1 MCVEQHFY
9 PLIQPPK
16 LQIIVETDDVICQI
30 VSYFHELQPPRLS
43 VLRKHYLPKGDFG
56 KIKRRFSEIK
66 RRFVDAKTPFFY
78 NQNKISVIQ

>member
-56 KIKRRFSEIK
+56 KIKRRFTKIN
-66 RRFVDAKTPFFY
+66 RRFNHRKSAFC
-78 NQNKISVIQ
+78 